1 MKLNKKEQKRIER
14 QSARYKQM
22 FETPCPEIDEIVAEL
37 KKDAKDMPK
46 NMTHDEEIAWILKEA
61 NGEDDFEKLTQKLEI
76 EIHESE

>member
-1 MKLNKKEQKRIER
+1 MRLNKKTERRIKA
-14 QSARYKQM
+14 QAAHYKQM
-22 FETPCPEIDEIVAEL
+22 FEVPCPEVDKIVAEL

-76 EIHESE
+76 EIHESK

>member
-1 MKLNKKEQKRIER
+1 MKLNKRAQKRIER
-14 QSARYKQM
+14 QAARYKQM
-22 FETPCPEIDEIVAEL
+22 FEAHCPEVDKIVAEL

-46 NMTHDEEIAWILKEA
+46 NMTHDEEIAYILKKS

>member
-1 MKLNKKEQKRIER
+1 MRRIEA
-14 QSARYKQM
+14 QAAHYKSM
-22 FETPCPEIDEIVAEL
+22 YEAPCPEVDKIVAEL
-37 KKDAKDMPK
+37 KEEEQDMPR